1 MITRTLLLYIISGAL
16 ASAPVAEVAPAT
28 GAGANRGFIVGSLKP
43 QRDLSG
49 FPIGAAYCQAVVLI
63 GFARLYTYKAYRK
76 YGYWHYVEKQQRV
89 KQM

>member
-1 MITRTLLLYIISGAL
+1 MARSNSQKFA
-16 ASAPVAEVAPAT
+16 
-28 GAGANRGFIVGSLKP
+28 GSLIP

-49 FPIGAAYCQAVVLI
+49 FPIGAAYFQAVVLI

-76 YGYWHYVEKQQRV
+76 YGYWHYVEKQQRA